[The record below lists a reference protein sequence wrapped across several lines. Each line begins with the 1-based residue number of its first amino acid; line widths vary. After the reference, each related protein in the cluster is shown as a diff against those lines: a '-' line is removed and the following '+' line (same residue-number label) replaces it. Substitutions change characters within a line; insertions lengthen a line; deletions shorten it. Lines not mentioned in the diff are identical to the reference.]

1 MCENPKTIH
10 HIHTWR
16 GKDNCSAAHLFCE
29 IYRNEEKDMGVKRD
43 KDGAIA
49 DITKPLMGALQE
61 FQGVVPLP
69 ASNPSQSIVDV
80 SENMR
85 AKLYSLFCKIGK
97 FLWTKD
103 IFFFLDV

>member
-1 MCENPKTIH
+1 
-10 HIHTWR
+10 
-16 GKDNCSAAHLFCE
+16 
-29 IYRNEEKDMGVKRD
+29 MGVKRD

-97 FLWTKD
+97 FLSTKD
-103 IFFFLDV
+103 NLVFSMFNWILSVGICIKAHISFGL

>member
-1 MCENPKTIH
+1 
-10 HIHTWR
+10 
-16 GKDNCSAAHLFCE
+16 
-29 IYRNEEKDMGVKRD
+29 MGVKRD

-97 FLWTKD
+97 FLSTNLKD
-103 IFFFLDV
+103 FFFLLFLWILSVGICKKAQIPLGYEPEFTFSQP

>member
-1 MCENPKTIH
+1 
-10 HIHTWR
+10 
-16 GKDNCSAAHLFCE
+16 
-29 IYRNEEKDMGVKRD
+29 MGVKRD

-97 FLWTKD
+97 FLSTNLKD
-103 IFFFLDV
+103 IFFNYFNGFYLLGSVKKQKSTWVMNLNFTFSQP